1 VSLVEEANVMAS
13 HEFDET
19 PGHEPSTGSSS
30 GTKGAV
36 IGLSLGLVL
45 ALAGDGYLIKR
56 TNDTNAQMAQMQT
69 DTQGQITKL
78 GDATTELLQQ
88 RLKAL
93 DDEMT
98 AAMKGAST
106 TTSAALKRTQA
117 DALKQSQELS
127 KQIQEQ
133 QQQVA
138 SQIGDLKE
146 ATSSVDSKVS
156 AVSSDVGNVKTDVT
170 TVKADIATTQTNLD
184 KATADLKRMNGDMG
198 VMSGLIATNGKDL
211 VALRELGE
219 RNYFE
224 FDINKK
230 QADQRI
236 GNVTLRLKAA
246 DPKRNRFTLEVLAD
260 DKRVEK
266 KDRTINEPVQVY
278 VSGSRQPYEIVVNQ
292 VKKDDVVGYLST
304 PKVTLARK

>member
-1 VSLVEEANVMAS
+1 VSLAEEANIMAS

-19 PGHEPSTGSSS
+19 PHHEPSTSSS
-30 GTKGAV
+30 NGSKGAV
-36 IGLSLGLVL
+36 IGLTIGLVV
-45 ALAGDGYLIKR
+45 ALAGDGYLLKR
-56 TNDTNAQMAQMQT
+56 TNDTNQQMAQMQT

-78 GDATTELLQQ
+78 GDATTDLLQQ

-146 ATSSVDSKVS
+146 ATNSVDSKVS

-170 TVKADIATTQTNLD
+170 TVKADIATTQSNLD
-184 KATADLKRMNGDMG
+184 KTTADLKRMNGDMG

-211 VALRELGE
+211 AALRELGE

>member
-1 VSLVEEANVMAS
+1 MAS

-19 PGHEPSTGSSS
+19 SHHEHTSSNHAS
-30 GTKGAV
+30 RGAV
-36 IGLSLGLVL
+36 IGLSIGLAV

-56 TNDTNAQMAQMQT
+56 TNDTNQQMAQMQS

-106 TTSAALKRTQA
+106 TTTAALKRTHA
-117 DALKQSQELS
+117 DALKQSQALS

-138 SQIGDLKE
+138 GQIGDLKE
-146 ATSSVDSKVS
+146 ATNSVDSKVT

-170 TVKADIATTQTNLD
+170 TVKADIASTQSNLE

-211 VALRELGE
+211 TALRELGE

-224 FDINKK
+224 FNINKK

-236 GNVTLRLKAA
+236 GNVTLRLKNA
-246 DPKRNRFTLEVLAD
+246 DPKRNRFTMEVLAD

-266 KDRTINEPVQVY
+266 KDRTINEPVQIY
-278 VSGSRQPYEIVVNQ
+278 VSGNRQPYEIVVNQ
-292 VKKDDVVGYLST
+292 VKKDAVVGYLST
-304 PKVTLARK
+304 PKVTLARQ

>member
-1 VSLVEEANVMAS
+1 MAS

-19 PGHEPSTGSSS
+19 SHHEHTSSRYAS
-30 GTKGAV
+30 KGAV
-36 IGLSLGLVL
+36 IGLSIGLVA

-56 TNDTNAQMAQMQT
+56 TNDTNQQMAQMQT

-106 TTSAALKRTQA
+106 TTTAALKRTQA
-117 DALKQSQELS
+117 DALKQSQALS

-138 SQIGDLKE
+138 TQIGDLKE
-146 ATSSVDSKVS
+146 ATNSVDSKVS

-170 TVKADIATTQTNLD
+170 TVKTDLASTQSNLE

-236 GNVTLRLKAA
+236 GNVTLKLKNA
-246 DPKRNRFTLEVLAD
+246 DPKRSRFTLEVLAD

-278 VSGSRQPYEIVVNQ
+278 VGGNRQPYEIVVNQ
-292 VKKDDVVGYLST
+292 VKKDGIVGYLST
-304 PKVTLARK
+304 PKVTLARQ

>member
-1 VSLVEEANVMAS
+1 MSSLDYDGMPEHAS
-13 HEFDET
+13 D
-19 PGHEPSTGSSS
+19 PGHSPRGS
-30 GTKGAV
+30 KGIV
-36 IGLSLGLVL
+36 IALSAGLVL
-45 ALAGDGYLIKR
+45 ALAGDGYLLKR
-56 TNDTNAQMAQMQT
+56 SSDTNDQMAQMQS
-69 DTQGQITKL
+69 DTQAQITKL

-93 DDEMT
+93 DDEMS

-106 TTSAALKRTQA
+106 TTTAALKRTQA
-117 DALKQSQELS
+117 EALKQSQELS
-127 KQIQEQ
+127 KQLQEQ

-156 AVSSDVGNVKTDVT
+156 AVTSDVGTVKSDVT
-170 TVKADIATTQTNLD
+170 TVKADIASTQSGLD
-184 KATADLKRMNGDMG
+184 KALADLKRVNGDMG

-211 VALRELGE
+211 AALRELGE

-224 FDINKK
+224 FDLTKK

-236 GNVTLRLKAA
+236 GNVSLKLKNA
-246 DPKRNRFTLEVLAD
+246 DPKHNRYTLEVLAD

-278 VSGSRQPYEIVVNQ
+278 VSGYRQPYEIVINQ
-292 VKKDDVVGYLST
+292 VKKDAVVGYLST

>member
-1 VSLVEEANVMAS
+1 MIA
-13 HEFDET
+13 
-19 PGHEPSTGSSS
+19 
-30 GTKGAV
+30 
-36 IGLSLGLVL
+36 LSAGLVL
-45 ALAGDGYLIKR
+45 ALAGDGYLLKR
-56 TNDTNAQMAQMQT
+56 TSDTDQQVTQMQT

-106 TTSAALKRTQA
+106 TTTAALRRTQA
-117 DALKQSQELS
+117 DALKQSQQLS

-133 QQQVA
+133 QQQVS

-170 TVKADIATTQTNLD
+170 TVKADIATTQSNLD
-184 KATADLKRMNGDMG
+184 KTTADLKRMNGDMG

-236 GNVTLRLKAA
+236 GNVTLRLKSA
-246 DPKRNRFTLEVLAD
+246 DAKRNHFTLEVLAD

-278 VSGSRQPYEIVVNQ
+278 VGGNRQPYEIVVNQ
-292 VKKDDVVGYLST
+292 VKKDGIVGYLST
-304 PKVTLARK
+304 PKVTLARQ

>member
-1 VSLVEEANVMAS
+1 MSS
-13 HEFDET
+13 HEFDEN
-19 PGHEPSTGSSS
+19 PNHGNGVSR
-30 GTKGAV
+30 GAV
-36 IGLSLGLVL
+36 IGLSVGLVL
-45 ALAGDGYLIKR
+45 ALAGDGYLLKR
-56 TNDTNAQMAQMQT
+56 TSDTNTQMAQMQT

-98 AAMKGAST
+98 AAMKGANT
-106 TTSAALKRTQA
+106 TTTAALRRTQA
-117 DALKQSQELS
+117 DALKQSQALS

-146 ATSSVDSKVS
+146 ATNSVDSKVS

-170 TVKADIATTQTNLD
+170 TVKADIATTQSNLE

-211 VALRELGE
+211 AALRELGE

-224 FDINKK
+224 FDLTKK
-230 QADQRI
+230 QSDKRI
-236 GNVTLRLKAA
+236 GNVTLKLKNA

-278 VSGSRQPYEIVVNQ
+278 VAGNRQPYEIVVNQ
-292 VKKDDVVGYLST
+292 VKKDAVVGYLST
-304 PKVTLARK
+304 PKVTLARQ

>member
-1 VSLVEEANVMAS
+1 MSSLEY
-13 HEFDET
+13 DGT
-19 PGHEPSTGSSS
+19 PENPKGPRWGK
-30 GTKGAV
+30 GTV
-36 IGLSLGLVL
+36 IGLTAGLVI
-45 ALAGDGYLIKR
+45 ALAGDGYLLKR
-56 TNDTNAQMAQMQT
+56 SSDTNDQMARMQDQT
-69 DTQGQITKL
+69 RTQITQL
-78 GDATTELLQQ
+78 GDSTTDLLQQ

-98 AAMKGAST
+98 AAMKGAT
-106 TTSAALKRTQA
+106 TTTTAALKRTQA

-127 KQIQEQ
+127 KKLQEQ

-146 ATSSVDSKVS
+146 ATTSVDSKVS

-170 TVKADIATTQTNLD
+170 SVKADIASTQSNLD

-211 VALRELGE
+211 AALRELGE

-224 FDINKK
+224 FDLSKK
-230 QADQRI
+230 ATDKRI
-236 GNVTLRLKAA
+236 GNVALKLKNA
-246 DPKRNRFTLEVLAD
+246 DPKHNRYTLEVLAD

-266 KDRTINEPVQVY
+266 KDKTINEPVQVY
-278 VSGSRQPYEIVVNQ
+278 VAGYRQPYEIVINQ
-292 VKKDDVVGYLST
+292 VKKDSVVGYLST
-304 PKVTLARK
+304 PKVTLARQ

>member
-1 VSLVEEANVMAS
+1 MSSLDHNG
-13 HEFDET
+13 T
-19 PGHEPSTGSSS
+19 PDQGPRS
-30 GTKGAV
+30 GWSRGTV
-36 IGLSLGLVL
+36 IALSAGLVL
-45 ALAGDGYLIKR
+45 ALAGDGYLLKR
-56 TNDTNAQMAQMQT
+56 TSDTDQQVTQMQT

-78 GDATTELLQQ
+78 GDATTDLLQQ

-106 TTSAALKRTQA
+106 TTTAALKRTQA

-138 SQIGDLKE
+138 TQIGDLKD
-146 ATSSVDSKVS
+146 ATNSVDSKVS

-170 TVKADIATTQTNLD
+170 TVKADIASTQSNLD
-184 KATADLKRMNGDMG
+184 KTTADLKRMNGDMG

-211 VALRELGE
+211 SALRELGE
-219 RNYFE
+219 RNYVE

-266 KDRTINEPVQVY
+266 KDRTINEPVQIY

>member
-1 VSLVEEANVMAS
+1 MSS

-19 PGHEPSTGSSS
+19 PNHGNGVSR
-30 GTKGAV
+30 GAV
-36 IGLSLGLVL
+36 IGLSVGLVL
-45 ALAGDGYLIKR
+45 ALAGDGYLLKR
-56 TNDTNAQMAQMQT
+56 TSDTNQQMAQMQS

-98 AAMKGAST
+98 AAMKGANT
-106 TTSAALKRTQA
+106 TTTAALRRTQA

-138 SQIGDLKE
+138 GQIGDLKE
-146 ATSSVDSKVS
+146 ATNSVDSKVS

-170 TVKADIATTQTNLD
+170 TVKADIATTQSNLE

-211 VALRELGE
+211 SALRELGE

-224 FDINKK
+224 FDLTKK
-230 QADQRI
+230 QADKRI
-236 GNVTLRLKAA
+236 GNVTLRLKSA
-246 DPKRNRFTLEVLAD
+246 DAKRNRFTLEVLAD

-266 KDRTINEPVQVY
+266 RDRTINEPEQVY
-278 VSGSRQPYEIVVNQ
+278 VAGNRQPYEIVVNQ
-292 VKKDDVVGYLST
+292 VKKDAVVGYLST
-304 PKVTLARK
+304 PKVTLARQ

>member
-1 VSLVEEANVMAS
+1 MSS
-13 HEFDET
+13 HEFDEN
-19 PGHEPSTGSSS
+19 PNHGNGVSR
-30 GTKGAV
+30 GAV
-36 IGLSLGLVL
+36 IGLSVGLVL
-45 ALAGDGYLIKR
+45 ALAGDGYLLKR
-56 TNDTNAQMAQMQT
+56 TSDTDTQMAQIQR
-69 DTQGQITKL
+69 DTQGHINKQ

-106 TTSAALKRTQA
+106 TTTAALKRTQA
-117 DALKQSQELS
+117 DALKQSQALS

-146 ATSSVDSKVS
+146 ATNSVDSKVS

-170 TVKADIATTQTNLD
+170 TVKADIATTQSNLE

-211 VALRELGE
+211 AALRELGE

-224 FDINKK
+224 FDLTKK
-230 QADQRI
+230 QADKRI
-236 GNVTLRLKAA
+236 GNVTLKLKIA

-278 VSGSRQPYEIVVNQ
+278 VSGNRQPYEIVVNQ
-292 VKKDDVVGYLST
+292 VKKDSVVGYLST
-304 PKVTLARK
+304 PKVTLARQ

>member
-1 VSLVEEANVMAS
+1 MAS

-19 PGHEPSTGSSS
+19 PHHEYTTSSNS
-30 GTKGAV
+30 SKGAV
-36 IGLSLGLVL
+36 IGLTVGLVL
-45 ALAGDGYLIKR
+45 ALAGDGYLLKR
-56 TNDTNAQMAQMQT
+56 TSDTNAQMAQMQT
-69 DTQGQITKL
+69 DTQGQISKL

-138 SQIGDLKE
+138 TQIGDLKE
-146 ATSSVDSKVS
+146 ATNSVDSKVS

-170 TVKADIATTQTNLD
+170 TVKADIASTQSNLE

-211 VALRELGE
+211 AALRELGE
-219 RNYFE
+219 RNYVE

-236 GNVTLRLKAA
+236 GNVTLKLKAA

-278 VSGSRQPYEIVVNQ
+278 VSGNRQPYEIVVNQ
-292 VKKDDVVGYLST
+292 VKKDDIVGYLST
-304 PKVTLARK
+304 PKVTLARQ

>member
-1 VSLVEEANVMAS
+1 MAS

-19 PGHEPSTGSSS
+19 PDHGHIPSS
-30 GTKGAV
+30 GNGSKGAV
-36 IGLSLGLVL
+36 IGLTIGLVL
-45 ALAGDGYLIKR
+45 ALAGDGFLLKR
-56 TNDTNAQMAQMQT
+56 TSDTDQQMAQMQT
-69 DTQGQITKL
+69 DTQGQISKL
-78 GDATTELLQQ
+78 GDVTTELLQQ

-106 TTSAALKRTQA
+106 TTTAALKRTQA

-146 ATSSVDSKVS
+146 ATNSVDSKVS

-170 TVKADIATTQTNLD
+170 AVKADVATTQSNLD

-211 VALRELGE
+211 AALRELGE

-224 FDINKK
+224 FDLSKK
-230 QADQRI
+230 ATDKRI
-236 GNVTLRLKAA
+236 GNVALKLKNV
-246 DPKRNRFTLEVLAD
+246 DPKHNRYTLEVLAD

-266 KDRTINEPVQVY
+266 KDKTINEPVQVY
-278 VSGSRQPYEIVVNQ
+278 VSGYRQPYEIVVNQ
-292 VKKDDVVGYLST
+292 VKKDGVVGYLST
-304 PKVTLARK
+304 PKVTLARQ